1 MILLR
6 LYSKHK
12 NANRWERYR
21 IQRNF
26 VVTLIRQTKHDYY
39 SKVNSDLG
47 NPVTSAKKWWKLSK
61 SLLGNKFY
69 FPVPDLI
76 VNGVTI
82 SEPKDKAEEFNHFFV
97 SQSPLANDSHA
108 TVPSLSTST
117 DKLST
122 PVIDEFEFFN
132 ILNNL
137 DVSKAC
143 GFDNI
148 SNNILKLCVVIIF
161 TPLTRLINTSL
172 SLGQYPTC
180 WKMANVLPLF
190 KKNNRQLMSNYRPI
204 SLLPSLS
211 KICERAVFVRLY
223 NFLNNT
229 GFFYRFQPGFQPDDS
244 TVMQLIFLVHKIYKA
259 LEKGHEV
266 RAVFLDISKA
276 FVESGT
282 GVY

>member
-1 MILLR
+1 M
-6 LYSKHK
+6 
-12 NANRWERYR
+12 
-21 IQRNF
+21 
-26 VVTLIRQTKHDYY
+26 T
-39 SKVNSDLG
+39 SD
-47 NPVTSAKKWWKLSK
+47 KKWWKLSK
-61 SLLGNKFY
+61 SLLGNKLY

-97 SQSPLANDSHA
+97 SQSSLANDSHV
-108 TVPSLSTST
+108 TVPSLSIST
-117 DKLST
+117 DELAT
-122 PVIDEFEFFN
+122 LVIDEFEVFN
-132 ILNNL
+132 ILNNF

-148 SNNILKLCVVIIF
+148 SNKILKLCAVTIF
-161 TPLTRLINTSL
+161 KPLTRLINTSL

-211 KICERAVFVRLY
+211 KICEKAVFVRLY

-229 GFFYRFQPGFQPDDS
+229 GFFYRFQSCFQPGDF
-244 TVMQLIFLVHKIYKA
+244 TVMQLIFIVDKIYKA
-259 LEKGHEV
+259 LEKLKV
-266 RAVFLDISKA
+266 TK
-276 FVESGT
+276 
-282 GVY
+282 